1 MLGEFQVVQLFH
13 HEYTKENDHQNFERI
28 LTTSGKFALTFHPLK
43 QLDNFYR
50 MHHVI
55 LRENLNFRMLQA
67 NQLRQE
73 IKDTETL
80 LQQRNLLIKRRWYFL
95 LDGLQ
100 KQFAAESYQPNS
112 LGENMADHAFYWV
125 EVNGTRLT
133 SLRNPYEFLQL
144 DLFFQRR
151 NVAYELLKKTIENY
165 CQTEDTK
172 CKVKLDSVYRKLVPN
187 YGLFFQFPV
196 TKRDG
201 PSKVD
206 GVVHSVLK
214 FEPVIFVSESTE
226 NIQSKSLEK
235 INIIVPLFKR
245 TQEIKRFVGKIS
257 AMDKSK
263 IGSLHFVF
271 ATYKDTDASL
281 KTTIQA
287 IQLLDSLQP
296 EVTYQCLLL
305 NGSFSRAAA
314 INEGAAV
321 IQSGL
326 LFIVDVDILLYEEV
340 FKRIRRNTLRG
351 KLIYFP
357 IVFNRFF
364 DACANE
370 SECAHKPFTHL
381 NDVFG
386 FWRYF
391 GNGMLAIYK
400 SDFAKLG
407 SLNAK
412 SKEWGGEDID
422 FLEKCLSS
430 KDHSVF
436 QSIDP
441 GLIHVYHP
449 KNCSGIQSL
458 NKRYQ
463 CYSSRSMT
471 FASTVTLAKKI
482 LVIPEIINKDN

>member
-13 HEYTKENDHQNFERI
+13 HEYTKENDHQNFERV

-80 LQQRNLLIKRRWYFL
+80 LQQRNVFIKRRWYFL

-151 NVAYELLKKTIENY
+151 NIAYELLKKTIQNY

-226 NIQSKSLEK
+226 NTQSKSLEK

-271 ATYKDTDASL
+271 ATYKDTDATL

-287 IQLLDSLQP
+287 IQLLDSLRP

-391 GNGMLAIYK
+391 GNGMLSIYK

-412 SKEWGGEDID
+412 TKEWGGEDIE

-430 KDHSVF
+430 KDHSAF

-449 KNCSGIQSL
+449 KNCTEIQSL
-458 NKRYQ
+458 DKRYQ

-482 LVIPEIINKDN
+482 FAIPEIINKDN